1 MGSKNLAKLLMTE
14 PQADFLADTIEEGIE
29 AAHEM
34 TLQHEEGSE
43 EYQYG
48 ANRIVA
54 LAALLDQFDPENPI
68 LDPIEDGELVPGR
81 EFDFD
86 AFWEGLE
93 GEEAPDS
100 VAAGATRISPH

>member
-1 MGSKNLAKLLMTE
+1 MKNLSKLLMTE

-29 AAHEM
+29 ASHEL
-34 TLQHEEGSE
+34 TLQHDEGTE

-48 ANRIVA
+48 ANRMVA
-54 LAALLDQFDPENPI
+54 LAALLEQFDSDNPI
-68 LDPIEDGELVPGR
+68 LDPIENGDLVAGR

-86 AFWEGLE
+86 AFWDSLE
-93 GEEAPDS
+93 GEESPDS